1 MRRFRFGLQTVL
13 QVRQTHET
21 RLKQELAV
29 QSRVLTE
36 EYQKLAALQNRIVE
50 SENEV
55 RAQKKTQVDMSLE
68 RAYHAYLQSLD
79 KKIKSERETILRLEI
94 ELKRQQVELIK
105 ARKAVKVLEKLR
117 ERRLEEYQ
125 KNERRQDQKDSDDLT
140 SMRHSASSE
149 A

>member
-13 QVRQTHET
+13 QVRQSHET

-29 QSRVLTE
+29 QSRILTE
-36 EYQKLAALQNRIVE
+36 EYQKLEELQKRIVD
-50 SENEV
+50 SENEA
-55 RAQKKTQVDMSLE
+55 RAHKQANVDMSLE
-68 RAYHAYLQSLD
+68 QAYHAYLKSLD
-79 KKIKSERETILRLEI
+79 QKIKNEQETILRLEA

-125 KNERRQDQKDSDDLT
+125 KHERRQDQKNSDDLT